1 MSAAS
6 LPSPHPNEDP
16 LYCDVSLPVPM
27 EQAFTYK
34 LPLTLRHRVAVGCRI
49 LVPFGTRQL
58 AGVVI
63 AAHNEAPSG
72 SVREALQLLD
82 EEPALD
88 EGMLKLGR
96 WIATYYCA
104 PLGETLRAM
113 TPLANDVRRS
123 KTYSLTTSGRD
134 AARQL
139 LLGAEPEDPALV
151 ILRLLEAR
159 SLTSAYLTQKV
170 KRAATVL
177 RGLEKKGFVISEE
190 VAEARDP
197 LRASAARLR
206 VEFLTRTED
215 RLAKPERELL
225 AYLELH
231 PGQHNVATLEEILP
245 KASPGARALARR
257 GLVKL
262 ALEPVAA
269 TLAPKKER
277 HALNVHQ
284 QAAYDAIAEGIR
296 SRTFKPFLLE
306 GVTGSGKTEVY
317 LNAIDAAL
325 EAGRGALLLVP
336 EIALTP
342 QVAGQFHHRF
352 GDKVAI
358 LHSAFHDSER
368 AQEWRRVR
376 SGEASVVV
384 ATRSGVFA
392 PVQNLGLIL
401 VDEEHDQSY
410 KQQDAPRY
418 NGRDVAVVRARN
430 ENAVVVLGSATPSLE
445 SRYNAE
451 RGKYTRLALPERIQQ
466 RPMPEVRLIDM
477 RQEFLDTRKQ
487 STFSRALVDAVT
499 ERLENGEQA
508 MLMLNRRGFSSF
520 VTCRACGERLECA
533 NCSVTLTF
541 HRRERRMLCHYCNY
555 AEKVPSRCPKCD
567 SDQIQF
573 LGVGSER
580 VEQELHDAF
589 PKARVARL
597 DRDTV
602 GAKRDYETILTGFRD
617 HHFDIL
623 VGTQMIAKGH
633 DIPNVTLV
641 GIVNA
646 DIGLAMP
653 DFRAAERAF
662 QLLTQAAGRA
672 GRGTSPGIVLLQTS
686 FPDHYAVE
694 CAAAQDYEKFYAKEI
709 EFRRMMSYP
718 PFGAMANVII
728 RSSKEEEAIAK
739 SAAIGRLMSPAP
751 DGVKV
756 LGPAPAAVARV
767 KTEYR
772 FQMLLKTSSRARLN
786 EVLAEIRKFTTAEK
800 WNPTTLAIDVDPM
813 TLL

>member
-1 MSAAS
+1 M
-6 LPSPHPNEDP
+6 PSSSEDP

-27 EQAFTYK
+27 DQAFTYK
-34 LPLTLRHRVAVGCRI
+34 LPLTLRHRVAVGCRV
-49 LVPFGTRQL
+49 LVPFGSRQL

-63 AAHNEAPSG
+63 ALHNEAPQG
-72 SVREALQLLD
+72 NAREALQLLD
-82 EEPALD
+82 EEPVLD
-88 EGMLKLGR
+88 EDMLKLGR
-96 WIATYYCA
+96 WIAHYYCA

-113 TPLANDVRRS
+113 TPLASDVKRS
-123 KTYSLTTSGRD
+123 KTYSLTTAGRD

-139 LLGAEPEDPALV
+139 LLGADTEDPALK
-151 ILRLLEAR
+151 ILRMLEAKP
-159 SLTSAYLTQKV
+159 LTSAYLTQKIS
-170 KRAATVL
+170 RGAAVL
-177 RGLEKKGFVISEE
+177 RGLEKKGLIVPED

-206 VEFLTRTED
+206 VEFLSRTED
-215 RLAKPERELL
+215 KLAKPERELL

-231 PGQHNVATLEEILP
+231 PGQHNVAGLEAVLP

-257 GLVKL
+257 NLVKL
-262 ALEPVAA
+262 SLEPVAA
-269 TLAPKKER
+269 TLAPEKPR
-277 HALNVHQ
+277 WALNKHQ
-284 QAAYDAIAEGIR
+284 QAAYDAIAEGIL

-325 EAGRGALLLVP
+325 VAGRGALLPVP

-358 LHSAFHDSER
+358 LHSAFQDAER

-430 ENAVVVLGSATPSLE
+430 EGAVIVLGSATPSLE
-445 SRYNAE
+445 SRYNAD
-451 RGKYTRLALPERIQQ
+451 RGKYVRLALPERIEQ
-466 RPMPEVRLIDM
+466 RPMPIVHLIDM
-477 RQEFLDTRKQ
+477 RQEFLESRKMA
-487 STFSRALVDAVT
+487 TFSRAMIDAVT
-499 ERLENGEQA
+499 ERLANGEQA

-520 VTCRACGERLECA
+520 VTCRACGERVECA
-533 NCSVTLTF
+533 NCSVTLTY
-541 HRRERRMLCHYCNY
+541 HRRDRRLLCHYCNY

-672 GRGTSPGIVLLQTS
+672 GRGTQPGIVLLQTQ

-718 PFGAMANVII
+718 PFGAMANVVV
-728 RSSKEEEAIAK
+728 RSSKEEDAISK
-739 SAAIGRLMSPAP
+739 SAALGRLMSPAP
-751 DGVKV
+751 EGIKV

-772 FQMLLKTSSRARLN
+772 FQMLLKTHSRPRLN
-786 EVLAEIRKFTTAEK
+786 EVLNEIRKFAAAEK
-800 WNPTTLAIDVDPM
+800 WNPTTLAIDVDPL